1 MTTDV
6 RTDVRRIRRHWP
18 VLLIIAGGVV
28 LLGIDRFVHVPVLR
42 ALATYLYMWG
52 LLLAAFALLLGLLNV
67 LWVHLR
73 QIIVGSAGWPQSLA
87 LIAALLVTLIVG
99 LSNVGGV
106 NSPLLEWIFDSV
118 IAPGQATLLALTA
131 FFMLSAA
138 YRYLRMGR
146 TGGLWM
152 LAGVLLMMAAQMPA
166 AHARLPAALPA
177 LTGWV
182 LDVPGMAALRGA
194 LLGSAF
200 ALILVALR
208 ALFTLR

>member
-1 MTTDV
+1 MNTDA
-6 RTDVRRIRRHWP
+6 RELRRHWP
-18 VLLIIAGGVV
+18 VLLIIAGGVA
-28 LLGIDRFVHVPVLR
+28 LLGIDRFVHIPLLR
-42 ALATYLYMWG
+42 GLATTLYTWG

-73 QIIVGSAGWPQSLA
+73 QIVVGSGGWPQSLV
-87 LIAALLVTLIVG
+87 LITALLVTLIVG
-99 LSNVGGV
+99 LSNASGV
-106 NSPLLEWIFDSV
+106 NSPLIEWIFDSV

-131 FFMLSAA
+131 FFMLPAA
-138 YRYLRMGR
+138 YRYLRIGR

-152 LAGVLLMMAAQMPA
+152 LAGVLLVMVAQMPA